1 MKHLYLV
8 GIGGVGMLWI
18 ADYALSMGWQLSGT
32 DMTETDQVRRLRAAG
47 ATIHIGVDPAAI
59 PEGVTEAVITAAI
72 TEKAPHYPEL
82 LELEK
87 RGIPVSKRAVW
98 IGKLTK
104 RYTTIAVAGAH
115 GKTTTTGMIGWI
127 LDQAGLDPTVFVGS
141 TLAPWGG
148 TRVGK
153 GEYLVL
159 EADEFDRSFHQFHP
173 QVAVVL
179 NIDADHL
186 DYYTGGLPEIE
197 QAYRK
202 FLGNL
207 PTGVHDSPKG
217 KGLVVGYGKDG
228 KIRKAAKG
236 FKYTFR
242 WYDETKLWPGLKLP
256 QPGMH
261 NLLNATA
268 AARVC
273 HELGVSQEVI
283 LKALASFPGAQRR
296 FENCGLWGPTE
307 LYDDYAHHPT
317 ELRALLSGIHDRFP
331 HKGEHKVTVV
341 FQPHQKARTKN
352 HLAAFGRAFDE
363 HPVDQLILAPIYFV
377 AGREDDIA
385 ITSEDLYKEILKRPP
400 VGMGVTVAADVTELE
415 SLVRAAVVEGGILF
429 TVGAG
434 DIRNMVQRWQ
444 RG

>member
-1 MKHLYLV
+1 MRHLYLV
-8 GIGGVGMLWI
+8 GIGGVGMAWI
-18 ADYALSMGWQLSGT
+18 ADYALAQGWQLSGT
-32 DMTETDQVRRLRAAG
+32 DVTETDQVRRLRAAG
-47 ATIHIGVDPAAI
+47 ATIHIGSDPSAI
-59 PEGVTEAVITAAI
+59 PEGVTDAVVSAAI
-72 TEKAPHYPEL
+72 TEKAPHYPEY
-82 LELEK
+82 LELK
-87 RGIPVSKRAVW
+87 RRGIPVVKRAVW
-98 IGKLTK
+98 VGKLT
-104 RYTTIAVAGAH
+104 RTHTTIAVAGAH

-148 TRVGK
+148 TRVGN

-159 EADEFDRSFHQFHP
+159 EADEFDRSFHQFYP

-197 QAYRK
+197 ASYHT
-202 FLGNL
+202 FLRNL
-207 PTGVHDSPKG
+207 PSGVHATPKG
-217 KGLVVGYGKDG
+217 KGLVVAYGKDAR
-228 KIRKAAKG
+228 IRKVARG

-242 WYDETKLWPGLKLP
+242 WYDERKLWPGLKLP
-256 QPGMH
+256 QPGLH

-273 HELGVSQEVI
+273 HELGVPQEVI
-283 LKALASFPGAQRR
+283 LKALACFPGTERR
-296 FENCGLWGPTE
+296 FEHWGTWGNTE

-317 ELRALLSGIHDRFP
+317 ELRALLSGINDRFP
-331 HKGEHKVTVV
+331 RGGKSKVTVV
-341 FQPHQKARTKN
+341 FQPHQKARTRD
-352 HLAAFGRAFDE
+352 HLKAFGRAFDE
-363 HPVDQLILAPIYFV
+363 HPVDRLIIAPIYHV
-377 AGREDDIA
+377 AGREDDIEISSA
-385 ITSEDLYKEILKRPP
+385 DVRDEVMKKVPGGMEVILAEDVVELERH
-400 VGMGVTVAADVTELE
+400 VRDAVAA
-415 SLVRAAVVEGGILF
+415 GGTLF

>member
-1 MKHLYLV
+1 MQHLYLV

-18 ADYALSMGWQLSGT
+18 ADYALAQGWKLSGT
-32 DMTETDQVRRLRAAG
+32 DVTETDQVRRLRAAG
-47 ATIHIGVDPAAI
+47 ATIHIGSDPEAI
-59 PEGVTEAVITAAI
+59 PDDITEAVITAAI
-72 TEKAPHYPEL
+72 TEKAPHYAEL
-82 LELEK
+82 LKLQE
-87 RGIPVSKRAVW
+87 RGVKVSKRAEW

-127 LDQAGLDPTVFVGS
+127 LDQAGFDPTVFVGS
-141 TLAPWGG
+141 SLAPWGG

-153 GEYLVL
+153 GKYLVL

-186 DYYTGGLPEIE
+186 DYYTGGMPEIE
-197 QAYRK
+197 ASYHT

-207 PTGVHDSPKG
+207 PSGVHATPTG
-217 KGLVVGYGKDG
+217 KGLVVAYGKDAR
-228 KIRKAAKG
+228 IRKAAKG

-242 WYDETKLWPGLKLP
+242 WYDERQLWPGLKLP
-256 QPGMH
+256 QPGLH

-273 HELGVSQEVI
+273 HELGVPQETI
-283 LKALASFPGAQRR
+283 LKALACFPGTERR
-296 FENCGLWGPTE
+296 FEHWGTWNGTE

-317 ELRALLSGIHDRFP
+317 ELRALLSAIHDRFP
-331 HKGEHKVTVV
+331 RGSKERVTVV

-352 HLAAFGRAFDE
+352 HLREFGRAFDE
-363 HPVDQLILAPIYFV
+363 HPVDELILAPIYYV

-385 ITSEDLYKEILKRPP
+385 ITSDDVAAEILKRPP
-400 VGMGVTVAADVTELE
+400 QGMELVVARDTSHLEQLVKKAVSDGGV
-415 SLVRAAVVEGGILF
+415 LF

-434 DIRNMVQRWQ
+434 DIRNLVQRWS
-444 RG
+444 RE